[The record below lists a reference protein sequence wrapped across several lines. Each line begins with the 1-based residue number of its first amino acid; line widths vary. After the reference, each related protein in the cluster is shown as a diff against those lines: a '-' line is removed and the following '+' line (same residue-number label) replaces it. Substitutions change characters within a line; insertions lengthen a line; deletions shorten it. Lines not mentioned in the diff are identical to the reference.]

1 MFDCKLSI
9 DESQNFISMDV
20 KGIYM
25 KRKFTLIELLVVM
38 AIIGILASLLLPSL
52 KSSRERSRRAVCKS
66 NLRQVYTAAFMYH
79 DDSGFLPVGG
89 ATVLN
94 NTPWDPNGWAQT
106 ETYIKDIIPY
116 LSSGDL
122 TNLKR
127 PAVLMCPSNF
137 SDASNATESTTYI
150 YTGNFQDNENW
161 VMFRGL
167 GRQTTSTTGLWG
179 GPKIPTE
186 SRTLTAYVDPSQTT
200 VFADINQFVNNSNK
214 VIKVNHSLQ
223 GGNKFKYVSEIYLH
237 SAGGNRNTLD
247 GAVRWI
253 KVNQLGYD
261 RVSNEDAFSNTSGSR
276 KYGAGSHSFYW

>member
-1 MFDCKLSI
+1 
-9 DESQNFISMDV
+9 
-20 KGIYM
+20 M
-25 KRKFTLIELLVVM
+25 KRQFTLIELLVVM

-52 KSSRERSRRAVCKS
+52 KSSRERSRRVVCKS

-79 DDSGFLPVGG
+79 DDSGFFPVGG

-94 NTPWDPNGWAQT
+94 NTPWNPNGWSQT
-106 ETYIKDIIPY
+106 ETYIRDIIPY
-116 LSSGDL
+116 LSASNL
-122 TNLKR
+122 TSSER
-127 PAVLMCPSNF
+127 PAVLMCPSNSSIAF
-137 SDASNATESTTYI
+137 NSTESTTYI
-150 YTGNFQDNENW
+150 YTGNFQEDESW

-167 GRQTTSTTGLWG
+167 GRQTTSTTWLDG
-179 GPKIPTE
+179 GPKIPTKR
-186 SRTLTAYVDPSQTT
+186 RTFATYDDPSQTT

-214 VIKVNHSLQ
+214 IIRVNHSLQ

-261 RVSNEDAFSNTSGSR
+261 RVSNEDAFPNTSGSR